1 MYFGQQ
7 CSGFVLSRWLLKFK
21 SQSIEFKW
29 IRNSLS
35 FVTFQ
40 VLSGHLRL
48 VVTALT
54 LQIQGISSV
63 VESSVC
69 NVCCVF
75 LVLKVWFLYQEHW
88 FHMGTC
94 EKCTIL
100 GSNLLEENLH
110 FSKFLGVPYALQ
122 TQKPYSKVFTGSS
135 KRTTLI
141 SPYLSRPTLTKMVS
155 TNYIWLFTLTLIKL
169 NRKFFLSSTSHISSI

>member
-7 CSGFVLSRWLLKFK
+7 CSGFVLSRWLSKFK

-63 VESSVC
+63 VESSAC

-88 FHMGTC
+88 FHIGTC

-100 GSNLLEENLH
+100 GSNLLEETCILVSFWVFHMH
-110 FSKFLGVPYALQ
+110 FKLRSPTPRYLQ
-122 TQKPYSKVFTGSS
+122 GQLKS
-135 KRTTLI
+135 TTLI
-141 SPYLSRPTLTKMVS
+141 SPYLSRSTLSKMVS
-155 TNYIWLFTLTLIKL
+155 TIYIWLFTLTLIKL
-169 NRKFFLSSTSHISSI
+169 NRK